1 MHIKKVFMNSSKNK
15 ISSWI
20 HVLQTG
26 HKQGKVLFEQYP
38 VNLLFSWSVWFLFKK
53 NQQELPLSSHYSNCS
68 PEMVQYVPAI
78 VSNQQP
84 NPRWQYSSGR
94 AHPTMKGSQ
103 CPWIHFQ
110 CSLYLLLIEGA
121 QRRCP
126 LSLTHLFFLHTLLSS
141 SPLMRSHS
149 STNFY
154 FHVLTAAAFFCPPFL
169 GSSSIGHLWAAWFTF
184 PS

>member
-1 MHIKKVFMNSSKNK
+1 MYCKLATSREKCCLNNIQ
-15 ISSWI
+15 WI
-20 HVLQTG
+20 CYSADLYG
-26 HKQGKVLFEQYP
+26 FCL
-38 VNLLFSWSVWFLFKK
+38 KK

-154 FHVLTAAAFFCPPFL
+154 FHVLTAAAFFCPAFL